1 MSQGRAY
8 RPVPCSVRGR
18 VSAFGCFSG
27 RDEPGDQV
35 LASGDI
41 EVVRDYLLSYGA
53 WTALISATLMTLQAI
68 LAFLLSFILDFANG
82 FTSGAC

>member
-1 MSQGRAY
+1 MFVVAY
-8 RPVPCSVRGR
+8 LLSDASRGETNR
-18 VSAFGCFSG
+18 TIG
-27 RDEPGDQV
+27 V

-53 WTALISATLMTLQAI
+53 WTALISATLIALQAI

-82 FTSGAC
+82 LPSAHVRVDC

>member
-1 MSQGRAY
+1 MFVVAY
-8 RPVPCSVRGR
+8 LLSDASRGETNR
-18 VSAFGCFSG
+18 TIG
-27 RDEPGDQV
+27 V

-53 WTALISATLMTLQAI
+53 WTALISATLIALQAI

-82 FTSGAC
+82 LPSARARADC